1 MVLVF
6 ARPSCSMTADIRT
19 GIVPH
24 GVPCTVVG
32 AENGRIV
39 ACCSAAAGMADNAMK
54 A

>member
-1 MVLVF
+1 MVIVF
-6 ARPSCSMTADIRT
+6 ARPSCSMTAYIRT
-19 GIVPH
+19 GIVH
-24 GVPCTVVG
+24 QGVPCTVVG